1 MRFLVDSHHEEG
13 REVPPVVLE
22 IGGMDNFLS
31 GGDAQVNLLRGT
43 ELRLM
48 IRPLVIHAVQG
59 LEGETLETRRC
70 R

>member
-22 IGGMDNFLS
+22 IGGKDNFLS
-31 GGDAQVNLLRGT
+31 GGEGQVDLLRGK

-48 IRPLVIHAVQG
+48 LRPLVIHAAQG
-59 LEGETLETRRC
+59 LEGEAFGTRQC

>member
-31 GGDAQVNLLRGT
+31 GGEAQVELLRGT
-43 ELRLM
+43 ELRLV
-48 IRPLVIHAVQG
+48 ITPLVIHAAQG
-59 LEGETLETRRC
+59 LEGESFETRQC